1 MVEIH
6 VTQGYVNCYFIT
18 IIALTHQP
26 AGHFLAS
33 RLLLTQALWSSDTHI
48 VRLTMPWMLHLAV
61 LFRFQ
66 LLLCQYRLF
75 SLTTDFD
82 KQVNETSGRWGRS
95 QIKNDISCEP
105 YAD

>member
-18 IIALTHQP
+18 IIALTYQL
-26 AGHFLAS
+26 AGHFLSS

-48 VRLTMPWMLHLAV
+48 VRLTMPWVLGLAFV
-61 LFRFQ
+61 FRFQ

-75 SLTTDFD
+75 SFTTDFD
-82 KQVNETSGRWGRS
+82 KQVNEASGRWGRS
-95 QIKNDISCEP
+95 QIKNGISCEP
-105 YAD
+105 YAN